1 MRPGARIPL
10 FSPFWLCAVTC
21 MLCAAQAQES
31 APRAAPATE
40 SAPGFEQTVPPK
52 VDLGKL
58 PEKPVAPAPTT
69 PELEKIEQ
77 VRAEMDRSR
86 RGPEAP
92 AAQPAP
98 EFSLY
103 RSAARVFS
111 ALLLVLATILLLTY
125 VLKRH
130 GKRSALLSGP
140 TLATILGRV
149 YLEPR
154 VRLHFVRTG
163 GKVIV
168 VGVTQNSISSLAE
181 FDAESFALVREGDHE
196 KGPVDVAGF
205 MEQLKTSMRNIQE
218 PPTEPSVE
226 DAEVSALKRDIERLQ
241 KYIDEA
247 PRPPKAE

>member
-1 MRPGARIPL
+1 MRLGARIPL
-10 FSPFWLCAVTC
+10 LTPLWLCVVTC
-21 MLCAAQAQES
+21 TLCAAHAQES
-31 APRAAPATE
+31 GPPAAPAAD
-40 SAPGFEQTVPPK
+40 SSLGFEQTVPPK
-52 VDLGKL
+52 VDLGKPL
-58 PEKPVAPAPTT
+58 EKPVVPAPAT

-77 VRAEMDRSR
+77 VRAEMDRSQR
-86 RGPEAP
+86 VPETP
-92 AAQPAP
+92 AAQPP
-98 EFSLY
+98 PDFSLY

-168 VGVTQNSISSLAE
+168 VGVTQNSIASLAE
-181 FDAESFALVREGDHE
+181 FDAESFALIREGAHE

-205 MEQLKTSMRNIQE
+205 MEQLKTSMHNIQE
-218 PPTEPSVE
+218 RPTEPSVE